1 MTLTENFIRDAIQL
15 DSGAEVMYGSD
26 QIYDTYPCRFPTVE
40 FQLMATDALAE
51 VADRIRMEK
60 GFLPTHPRDGRT
72 DEVDNDAWY
81 DFYIGICRLPGE
93 NQQCQL
99 DSSISFMV
107 VNSDSDDNEDMYNID
122 LTETE
127 REYVYEILNR
137 QCRRYHG
144 KDCAALL
151 AESEKELM
159 DTA

>member
-1 MTLTENFIRDAIQL
+1 MTLTEKFITDAIQL

-40 FQLMATDALAE
+40 FQLTTTDALVE

-60 GFLPTHPRDGRT
+60 GYLPMHPRDGRT
-72 DEVDNDAWY
+72 DDVDNDGWY
-81 DFYIGICRLPGE
+81 DFYVGISKLPGVH
-93 NQQCQL
+93 QDCHL
-99 DSSISFMV
+99 DSSISFVV
-107 VNSDSDDNEDMYNID
+107 VNSDSDDNEDMYTID
-122 LTETE
+122 LTEYE
-127 REYVYEILNR
+127 KECVYEILNL
-137 QCRRYHG
+137 QCRRYHV

>member
-1 MTLTENFIRDAIQL
+1 MTLTENFIRETIHL
-15 DSGAEVMYGSD
+15 DGNAEVMFGSD
-26 QIYDTYPCRFPTVE
+26 EMYDTYPCYIPTVE
-40 FQLMATDALAE
+40 FMLVATDALAE

-93 NQQCQL
+93 NQPCQL
-99 DSSISFMV
+99 DSSITFTV
-107 VNSDSDDNEDMYNID
+107 VNSDADDNKDMYTID
-122 LTETE
+122 LTESE
-127 REYVYEILNR
+127 KECVYEILNR